1 MQSIRGS
8 GDIDYPAQCKEVS
21 GADRKRGVKKRMVW
35 IQLFFCVLG
44 PIAAGA
50 QCEIFVSSK
59 EGAVPNAAVVVEG
72 VALGASNLSG
82 LWQGGFGGTEM
93 SIPKQ
98 VKVLALGFQSWE
110 GFLTCAE
117 GESHAVVLQESTYLL
132 GGATVVGSLSAM
144 QLKESPIRTQV
155 LAGKSLREIPA
166 DDATEALD
174 FSNGIRETIA
184 CGICGTN
191 DIHINGLEGVYTLVL
206 IDGVPLLGGLAS
218 AYALDGIPL
227 SMIQQIEV
235 IQGPASARF
244 GSQAVGGVVNVVLSP
259 LRSGTSSGSIGLDTH
274 GRLTAT
280 SSITWGRDD
289 APWQLGLDAHRF
301 ANRIDDNGDGM
312 TDAPT
317 IERLVG
323 TLRHQRS
330 TEKRHWRSTIRG
342 YAEKR
347 FGGAMAFTEADRG
360 TSNRYGERI
369 DLLRGE
375 VLLGG
380 APRDANGMT
389 YQGGFSFHGQQSD
402 YGLTAFNAREFT
414 ANAEAFHSG
423 WSWKE
428 NRRITAGISMLW
440 DNYQDETPADSD
452 MNVLVPALYVEHSG
466 SSHAS
471 EGEFKKFTWIHGLR
485 IEKPSNAG
493 VIIAPRINFKWSPSN
508 TLDFRLNAGRGYRRV
523 HLFTEEH
530 AALDGS
536 RAVLQPTQGLRP
548 ESSWNTNLSVAW
560 YTGDDTYST
569 TVSAHAFT
577 TVFTDRIY
585 ADYDSLPNAIVYRN
599 IDGVGWN
606 RGVGMDVVFSGFNG
620 WSSTLGATLLR
631 SQLLEQSDESWS
643 IKEWQMA
650 EDVEFAPNFT
660 ANLGLGYRW
669 RDWGVN
675 MSGQHVGV
683 MRLPYYNEAEPDAS
697 EPFQLV
703 HLSLHKSWSPKKN
716 TKRSG
721 MMNTLTVG
729 VKNLTNTTQSRPI
742 IASDSPFSEDFDAS
756 RIYGPIE
763 QARFF
768 VKMAWSH

>member
-8 GDIDYPAQCKEVS
+8 GDIDYPAQCKEVG

-35 IQLFFCVLG
+35 IHLFLCVLG
-44 PIAAGA
+44 PIAAVA
-50 QCEIFVSSK
+50 QCEIFVSSE
-59 EGAVPNAAVVVEG
+59 EGTVPNATLVVEG
-72 VALGASNLSG
+72 VALGASDLRG
-82 LWQGGFGGTEM
+82 LWKGGFGDTGM
-93 SIPKQ
+93 SLPKQ

-274 GRLTAT
+274 GRCTAT
-280 SSITWGRDD
+280 SSTTWGRDD

-301 ANRIDDNGDGM
+301 VNRIDDNGDGM

-375 VLLGG
+375 VILGG

-389 YQGGFSFHGQQSD
+389 YQGGFSFHGQESD

-423 WSWKE
+423 WSWKD
-428 NRRITAGISMLW
+428 NRRITAGMSMLW
-440 DNYQDETPADSD
+440 DNYQDDTPADSD
-452 MNVLVPALYVEHSG
+452 MNVLVPALFVEHTG
-466 SSHAS
+466 SSD
-471 EGEFKKFTWIHGLR
+471 EGNGGYKRFTWIHGLR

-536 RAVLQPTQGLRP
+536 RAVLQPKQGLRP
-548 ESSWNTNLSVAW
+548 ESSWNTNLSFAW
-560 YTGDDTYST
+560 SSGDDTYST
-569 TVSAHAFT
+569 TISAHAFT

-585 ADYDSLPNAIVYRN
+585 ADFDSLPNAIVYRN

-606 RGVGMDVVFSGFNG
+606 RGVGLDAILSGLNG
-620 WSSTLGATLLR
+620 WSCTAGATLLR
-631 SQLLEQSDESWS
+631 SQLLEQSDSPWS
-643 IKEWQMA
+643 IEEWQMA
-650 EDVEFAPNFT
+650 EDIEFAPNFT
-660 ANLGLGYRW
+660 VNLGLGYRW
-669 RDWGVN
+669 RDWGIN

-683 MRLPYYNEAEPDAS
+683 MRLPYYNDAEPEESD
-697 EPFQLV
+697 PFQLV
-703 HLSLHKSWSPKKN
+703 HLSLLKSWAPKN

-721 MMNTLTVG
+721 MMNALTVG

-763 QARFF
+763 QSRLF
-768 VKMAWSH
+768 VKMAWSY

>member
-72 VALGASNLSG
+72 VAIGATDIAG
-82 LWQGGFGGTEM
+82 LWQGRLGDTAM
-93 SIPKQ
+93 NTSKQ
-98 VKVLALGFQSWE
+98 VKVHALGFQSWE
-110 GFLTCAE
+110 GFLICTS
-117 GESHAVVLQESTYLL
+117 GERHAVVLTENTYLL

-274 GRLTAT
+274 GRFTAT
-280 SSITWGRDD
+280 SSTTWGRDD

-301 ANRIDDNGDGM
+301 VNRIDDNGDGM

-317 IERLVG
+317 IERVVG

-330 TEKRHWRSTIRG
+330 TEKRQWRSTLRG

-347 FGGAMAFTEADRG
+347 FGGAMAFTEEDRG

-375 VLLGG
+375 WLLGG
-380 APRDANGMT
+380 APRDAKGMT
-389 YQGGFSFHGQQSD
+389 FQGGLSFHGQESN
-402 YGLTAFNAREFT
+402 YGLTAFDAREYT

-428 NRRITAGISMLW
+428 NRRITAGMSILW
-440 DNYQDETPADSD
+440 DNYQDDTPADSD
-452 MNVLVPALYVEHSG
+452 MNVLVPALYVEHTG
-466 SSHAS
+466 SSD
-471 EGEFKKFTWIHGLR
+471 EGNGGYKRFTWIHGLR

-560 YTGDDTYST
+560 YTGDDTYRT

-650 EDVEFAPNFT
+650 EDIEFAPNFT

-675 MSGQHVGV
+675 MSGQHIGV

-716 TKRSG
+716 GKRSG

-742 IASDSPFSEDFDAS
+742 IASDSPFSADFDAS

>member
-1 MQSIRGS
+1 MLEDERWGVGKYDGVMLQDADLPPAVICEPMELVRAAHEAAAEQALHRSRTFQHLVFQQLSEAEADLLVEVEASLMEHRDLGQALRGPLGTLEMALREKLEQHRMQEAEASREALHALASQLRAQHDDQIRKQVVVATFTEQHAEAKLKAARRA
-8 GDIDYPAQCKEVS
+8 AQTRLVEAC
-21 GADRKRGVKKRMVW
+21 A
-35 IQLFFCVLG
+35 VLER
-44 PIAAGA
+44 
-50 QCEIFVSSK
+50 QCE
-59 EGAVPNAAVVVEG
+59 
-72 VALGASNLSG
+72 
-82 LWQGGFGGTEM
+82 
-93 SIPKQ
+93 
-98 VKVLALGFQSWE
+98 
-110 GFLTCAE
+110 
-117 GESHAVVLQESTYLL
+117 
-132 GGATVVGSLSAM
+132 
-144 QLKESPIRTQV
+144 
-155 LAGKSLREIPA
+155 
-166 DDATEALD
+166 
-174 FSNGIRETIA
+174 
-184 CGICGTN
+184 
-191 DIHINGLEGVYTLVL
+191 
-206 IDGVPLLGGLAS
+206 
-218 AYALDGIPL
+218 
-227 SMIQQIEV
+227 
-235 IQGPASARF
+235 AR
-244 GSQAVGGVVNVVLSP
+244 L
-259 LRSGTSSGSIGLDTH
+259 
-274 GRLTAT
+274 
-280 SSITWGRDD
+280 
-289 APWQLGLDAHRF
+289 
-301 ANRIDDNGDGM
+301 
-312 TDAPT
+312 
-317 IERLVG
+317 
-323 TLRHQRS
+323 
-330 TEKRHWRSTIRG
+330 
-342 YAEKR
+342 
-347 FGGAMAFTEADRG
+347 
-360 TSNRYGERI
+360 
-369 DLLRGE
+369 
-375 VLLGG
+375 
-380 APRDANGMT
+380 
-389 YQGGFSFHGQQSD
+389 
-402 YGLTAFNAREFT
+402 
-414 ANAEAFHSG
+414 AEAFHSG

-428 NRRITAGISMLW
+428 NRRITAGMSMLW

-606 RGVGMDVVFSGFNG
+606 RGVGMDVIFSGFNG

-650 EDVEFAPNFT
+650 EDIEFAPNFT

-683 MRLPYYNEAEPDAS
+683 IRLPYYSDDEPDAS
-697 EPFQLV
+697 EPFQLI

-763 QARFF
+763 QSRLF
-768 VKMAWSH
+768 VKMAWSY

>member
-1 MQSIRGS
+1 MDGI
-8 GDIDYPAQCKEVS
+8 AQ
-21 GADRKRGVKKRMVW
+21 RKREAGQERRLVMQKRWMK
-35 IQLFFCVLG
+35 IPLFLSMFFSVS
-44 PIAAGA
+44 AVA
-50 QCEIFVSSK
+50 QCEIFVSSE
-59 EGAVPNAAVVVEG
+59 EGAIPNAAVVVEG
-72 VALGASNLSG
+72 VAVGATDTAG
-82 LWQGGFGGTEM
+82 LWKGGLGDTARKA
-93 SIPKQ
+93 PKQ
-98 VKVLALGFQSWE
+98 VEFHALGFQSWE
-110 GFLTCAE
+110 GLLTCTQ
-117 GESHAVVLQESTYLL
+117 GELHSVVLTESTYLL

-244 GSQAVGGVVNVVLSP
+244 GSQAVGGVINVVLSP
-259 LRSGTSSGSIGLDTH
+259 LRSGASSGSIGLDTH
-274 GRLTAT
+274 GRFTAT
-280 SSITWGRDD
+280 SSTTWGPDD

-317 IERLVG
+317 IERIVG

-330 TEKRHWRSTIRG
+330 SAKRHWRSTLRG

-347 FGGAMAFTEADRG
+347 FGGAMAFTEEDRG

-375 VLLGG
+375 WLVGG
-380 APRDANGMT
+380 APRGANGMT
-389 YQGGFSFHGQQSD
+389 FQGGLSFHGQESN
-402 YGLTAFNAREFT
+402 YGLTAFDAREYT

-428 NRRITAGISMLW
+428 NRRITAGMSILW

-452 MNVLVPALYVEHSG
+452 MNVVVPALYVEHTG
-466 SSHAS
+466 SS
-471 EGEFKKFTWIHGLR
+471 EERDGGYKRFTWIHGLR

-493 VIIAPRINFKWSPSN
+493 VIIAPRINFKWSPSSA
-508 TLDFRLNAGRGYRRV
+508 LDFRLNAGRGYRRV

-536 RAVLQPTQGLRP
+536 RAVLQPKQGLRP
-548 ESSWNTNLSVAW
+548 ESSWNTNLSFAW
-560 YTGDDTYST
+560 SSGDDTYST

-585 ADYDSLPNAIVYRN
+585 ADFDSLPNAIVYRN

-606 RGVGMDVVFSGFNG
+606 RGVGVDVVFSGFHG
-620 WSSTLGATLLR
+620 WSCTAGATLLR
-631 SQLLEQSDESWS
+631 SQLLEQSDSPWS
-643 IKEWQMA
+643 IEEWQMA
-650 EDVEFAPNFT
+650 EDIEFAPNFT

-669 RDWGVN
+669 RQWGVN
-675 MSGQHVGV
+675 VSGQHVGV
-683 MRLPYYNEAEPDAS
+683 MRLPYYSDAEPDNS

-703 HLSLHKSWSPKKN
+703 HLSLLKSWAPKN

-729 VKNLTNTTQSRPI
+729 VKNLTNTTQARPI

-763 QARFF
+763 QSRIF
-768 VKMAWSH
+768 VKMAWSY

>member
-98 VKVLALGFQSWE
+98 VKVLALGFQYWE

-259 LRSGTSSGSIGLDTH
+259 LRSGTSSGSIGLDT
-274 GRLTAT
+274 
-280 SSITWGRDD
+280 
-289 APWQLGLDAHRF
+289 
-301 ANRIDDNGDGM
+301 
-312 TDAPT
+312 
-317 IERLVG
+317 
-323 TLRHQRS
+323 
-330 TEKRHWRSTIRG
+330 
-342 YAEKR
+342 
-347 FGGAMAFTEADRG
+347 
-360 TSNRYGERI
+360 
-369 DLLRGE
+369 
-375 VLLGG
+375 
-380 APRDANGMT
+380 
-389 YQGGFSFHGQQSD
+389 
-402 YGLTAFNAREFT
+402 
-414 ANAEAFHSG
+414 
-423 WSWKE
+423 
-428 NRRITAGISMLW
+428 
-440 DNYQDETPADSD
+440 
-452 MNVLVPALYVEHSG
+452 
-466 SSHAS
+466 
-471 EGEFKKFTWIHGLR
+471 
-485 IEKPSNAG
+485 
-493 VIIAPRINFKWSPSN
+493 
-508 TLDFRLNAGRGYRRV
+508 
-523 HLFTEEH
+523 
-530 AALDGS
+530 
-536 RAVLQPTQGLRP
+536 
-548 ESSWNTNLSVAW
+548 
-560 YTGDDTYST
+560 TGD
-569 TVSAHAFT
+569 
-577 TVFTDRIY
+577 
-585 ADYDSLPNAIVYRN
+585 
-599 IDGVGWN
+599 
-606 RGVGMDVVFSGFNG
+606 
-620 WSSTLGATLLR
+620 
-631 SQLLEQSDESWS
+631 
-643 IKEWQMA
+643 
-650 EDVEFAPNFT
+650 
-660 ANLGLGYRW
+660 
-669 RDWGVN
+669 
-675 MSGQHVGV
+675 
-683 MRLPYYNEAEPDAS
+683 
-697 EPFQLV
+697 
-703 HLSLHKSWSPKKN
+703 
-716 TKRSG
+716 
-721 MMNTLTVG
+721 
-729 VKNLTNTTQSRPI
+729 
-742 IASDSPFSEDFDAS
+742 
-756 RIYGPIE
+756 
-763 QARFF
+763 
-768 VKMAWSH
+768 

>member
-1 MQSIRGS
+1 MLSIRGS
-8 GDIDYPAQCKEVS
+8 GDIDCPAQCKEVG

-44 PIAAGA
+44 PIAAAA

-59 EGAVPNAAVVVEG
+59 GEAVPNATLVVEG
-72 VALGASNLSG
+72 EAIGASDISG
-82 LWQGGFGGTEM
+82 LWKGGFGDTDRQT
-93 SIPKQ
+93 PKQ

-117 GESHAVVLQESTYLL
+117 GESHSVDLEESTYLL
-132 GGATVVGSLSAM
+132 GGATIVGSLSAM

-155 LAGKSLREIPA
+155 LSGKSLREIPA

-244 GSQAVGGVVNVVLSP
+244 GSQAVGGVINVVLSP

-274 GRLTAT
+274 GRFTAT
-280 SSITWGRDD
+280 SSATWGRDD

-301 ANRIDDNGDGM
+301 VNRIDDNGDGM

-330 TEKRHWRSTIRG
+330 TEKRYWRSTLRG
-342 YAEKR
+342 FAEKR
-347 FGGAMAFTEADRG
+347 FGGAMAFIEEDRG

-375 VLLGG
+375 YLVGG
-380 APRDANGMT
+380 SPRGGTGMT
-389 YQGGFSFHGQQSD
+389 FQGGGSFHGQQSD
-402 YGLTAFNAREFT
+402 YGLTTFNAREFT

-428 NRRITAGISMLW
+428 NRRITAGMSILW

-452 MNVLVPALYVEHSG
+452 MNVLVPALYIEHTG
-466 SSHAS
+466 SSDERDGGS
-471 EGEFKKFTWIHGLR
+471 KRFSWIHGLR

-536 RAVLQPTQGLRP
+536 RAVLQPAQGLRP
-548 ESSWNTNLSVAW
+548 ESSWNTNLSAAW
-560 YTGDDTYST
+560 SSGDDTYSA

-585 ADYDSLPNAIVYRN
+585 ADFDSLPNAIVYRN

-606 RGVGMDVVFSGFNG
+606 RGVGMDVVFSGFHG
-620 WSSTLGATLLR
+620 WSCTAGATLLR
-631 SQLLEQSDESWS
+631 SQLLEQSDSPWS
-643 IKEWQMA
+643 IDEWQMA
-650 EDVEFAPNFT
+650 EDIEFAPNLT

-675 MSGQHVGV
+675 MSAQHVGV
-683 MRLPYYNEAEPDAS
+683 MRLPYYSDAEPDNS
-697 EPFQLV
+697 DPFQLV
-703 HLSLHKSWSPKKN
+703 HLSLLKSWAPKN
-716 TKRSG
+716 IKRSG

-729 VKNLTNTTQSRPI
+729 VKNLTNTTQARPI

-763 QARFF
+763 QSRFF
-768 VKMAWSH
+768 VKMAWSY